1 MKIFGTCCSQEDS
14 EFSHAG
20 NSQMR
25 EKPLL
30 SPQKWFI
37 VVAGRQDG
45 RVIAIREDAAGG
57 IKVSGIH
64 AETCGTEEEM
74 FRCLSDGS
82 VQRTTG
88 ATLMNEQ
95 SSRWGGWL
103 EGGVCGKGGMDRYNK
118 DMVIRY
124 GLRKI
129 YTSIHTSF
137 SFKSNMT

>member
-20 NSQMR
+20 NSQDVLR
-25 EKPLL
+25 EKP
-30 SPQKWFI
+30 SSFSSKTFI
-37 VVAGRQDG
+37 DVAGRQDG

-95 SSRWGGWL
+95 SSRWGG
-103 EGGVCGKGGMDRYNK
+103 
-118 DMVIRY
+118 
-124 GLRKI
+124 
-129 YTSIHTSF
+129 
-137 SFKSNMT
+137 

>member
-1 MKIFGTCCSQEDS
+1 MGFDASQAKLSYENCPWGACQVSCCYLEIYNEDI
-14 EFSHAG
+14 
-20 NSQMR
+20 R
-25 EKPLL
+25 DLL
-30 SPQKWFI
+30 QPG
-37 VVAGRQDG
+37 GRQDG

-95 SSRWGGWL
+95 SSR
-103 EGGVCGKGGMDRYNK
+103 
-118 DMVIRY
+118 
-124 GLRKI
+124 
-129 YTSIHTSF
+129 
-137 SFKSNMT
+137 

>member
-1 MKIFGTCCSQEDS
+1 MLEILRCVEREATS
-14 EFSHAG
+14 FS
-20 NSQMR
+20 SKMVYR
-25 EKPLL
+25 L
-30 SPQKWFI
+30 
-37 VVAGRQDG
+37 AGRQDG

-103 EGGVCGKGGMDRYNK
+103 KKVVCVEKVGWIDTTM
-118 DMVIRY
+118 IWQ
-124 GLRKI
+124 
-129 YTSIHTSF
+129 
-137 SFKSNMT
+137 